1 MDLTVP
7 EALKREDGGMTRPLP
22 PVPDLHDV
30 VSPEVLTE
38 LMLAIL
44 NRGDRR

>member
-1 MDLTVP
+1 MAGQGD
-7 EALKREDGGMTRPLP
+7 MNRPLP
-22 PVPDLHDV
+22 PVPDLYGR

-44 NRGDRR
+44 NRKVLP

>member
-1 MDLTVP
+1 MAGQGVVM
-7 EALKREDGGMTRPLP
+7 RQLP
-22 PVPDLHDV
+22 PVPDLLGR

-44 NRGDRR
+44 NRKLLP

>member
-1 MDLTVP
+1 MPL
-7 EALKREDGGMTRPLP
+7 ALP
-22 PVPDLHDV
+22 PVPNLCGR

>member
-1 MDLTVP
+1 MIC
-7 EALKREDGGMTRPLP
+7 PLP
-22 PVPDLHDV
+22 PVPDLHDL

-44 NRGDRR
+44 NRGARP